1 MKRIALISLLFLVWQ
16 CSRNPNQIGPGPVYI
31 YDSANAMKCDMNGN
45 TIFYSMSIPV
55 YTSWGDSITF
65 EISRKGYFFLHFCSD
80 ENGLKRDTS
89 FNKPITFLESIDYY
103 DSDWLK
109 KEENLD
115 HFWND
120 VFYKSGGR
128 DDMLEIYL
136 IHQIPG
142 TDSIHMERVHRFFM
156 PNREG

>member
-65 EISRKGYFFLHFCSD
+65 EISRKGYFFIHFCSD

-142 TDSIHMERVHRFFM
+142 TDSIQMERVHRFFM

>member
-1 MKRIALISLLFLVWQ
+1 MFNYVNFFLAALVMFG
-16 CSRNPNQIGPGPVYI
+16 CNPKKKVYYI
-31 YDSANAMKCDMNGN
+31 YDNDKVFKVKESITTK
-45 TIFYSMSIPV
+45 FYSTSIPV

-65 EISRKGYFFLHFCSD
+65 EISRKGYFFIHFCSD